1 MQIRL
6 AVENDIPNINRLL
19 YQVLDLHHRGR
30 PDLFKAGGK
39 KYTDE
44 QLREIISDSN
54 KPLFVAEENG
64 EVLGYAFCV
73 FQKYANDNVL
83 TNVKTMRIDD
93 ICVDERYRRRKI
105 GTTLYQFVVSFA
117 KTLGCYNVT
126 LNVWTCNPDALKFY
140 EACGLRPQKIG
151 LEKIL

>member
-126 LNVWTCNPDALKFY
+126 LNVWACNPDALKFY